1 MHKLLTGRHDFGSL
15 RQRDGLSGYPSRAES
30 EHDVIENSHAST
42 ALSYADG
49 LAKAYA
55 LRGEARHVYH
65 LFTVRHAQRDAFAK
79 ALADLGVGTGVY
91 YPLAAPNQPM
101 FGGDERRFP
110 EAWRAAREVLSLPC
124 FAELGDEEVDTVAAA
139 ARKVCEPI

>member
-1 MHKLLTGRHDFGSL
+1 MER
-15 RQRDGLSGYPSRAES
+15 R
-30 EHDVIENSHAST
+30 
-42 ALSYADG
+42 
-49 LAKAYA
+49 
-55 LRGEARHVYH
+55 EARHVYH

-91 YPLAAPNQPM
+91 YPLAVPNQPM

-139 ARKVCEPI
+139 ARKACEAI